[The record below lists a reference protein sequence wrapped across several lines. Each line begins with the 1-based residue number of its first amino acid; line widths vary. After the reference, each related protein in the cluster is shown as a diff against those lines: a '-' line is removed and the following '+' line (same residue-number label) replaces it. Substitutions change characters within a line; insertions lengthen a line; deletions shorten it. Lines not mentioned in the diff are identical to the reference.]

1 MKSTRIFYWTTT
13 VIIFLLEGVMPA
25 FTSNSELAKQG
36 FSYLGY
42 PDYFR
47 VMLTVFKV
55 AGSILLILP
64 MIKGRVKEWVYA
76 GFAFDFI
83 CAAVSLTIVGG
94 LTSGVIFP
102 LVMLIILTISY
113 VSYHKLALSK
123 SNAASFTHFATQ
135 Q

>member
-1 MKSTRIFYWTTT
+1 MKSARIVYWTTT
-13 VIIFLLEGVMPA
+13 LIIFLLEGVMPA

-55 AGSILLILP
+55 AGAILLVLP
-64 MIKGRVKEWVYA
+64 VVKGRVKEWVYA

-83 CAAVSLTIVGG
+83 CAAASLTIVGG
-94 LTSGVIFP
+94 LSAAIIFP
-102 LVMLIILTISY
+102 LVMLLILVASY
-113 VSYHKLALSK
+113 VAYHKYASAKQSNTYFTKLA
-123 SNAASFTHFATQ
+123 TH
-135 Q
+135 